1 MDVEAVRDTALA
13 LGRLAAVEPPH
24 KVLRVETLLQG
35 LAPLETLHQRQYTWR
50 GWYKGWQMWGHM
62 R

>member
-24 KVLRVETLLQG
+24 KVVRVETLMQG
-35 LAPLETLHQRQYTWR
+35 LAPVETLHQRQYTWR
-50 GWYKGWQMWGHM
+50 GWYKGW
-62 R
+62 